1 MPLSFQRFPDFP
13 EDLEEIGVK
22 DLVALVSLSRSDLF
36 VDQRFFSSS
45 AVAFI
50 VRENDLKFLI
60 QGFFVSSRKNGKTR
74 GRNRRDRD

>member
-1 MPLSFQRFPDFP
+1 M
-13 EDLEEIGVK
+13 K

-60 QGFFVSSRKNGKTR
+60 QGFFVSSLSDL
-74 GRNRRDRD
+74 GRMARQGEGIDGTEIE